1 MKKGKKIG
9 FLIVFIGIISFF
21 VVPYSFAIYRK
32 STNGHGIITSAT
44 WNVYLTQNGV
54 ADHLSVVA
62 GTEGTTA
69 SYTLNITSN
78 SQVDVVY
85 TIEITGLSRDVSVS
99 ADGGITFVK
108 ENNGQVTFTDIG
120 TINYVNGGNTVA
132 KTLIFK
138 AASTAEFVN
147 NKAVDI
153 NVIARQAL

>member
-1 MKKGKKIG
+1 MKKRKKMI
-9 FLIVFIGIISFF
+9 FVIMFIGIVSFL
-21 VVPYSFAIYRK
+21 VIPYSFAIYRK
-32 STNGHGIITSAT
+32 STSSQGSITSAT
-44 WNVYLTQNGV
+44 WNVFLTQNGV

-62 GTEGTTA
+62 GTNGTTA
-69 SYTLNITSN
+69 SYPLNISNN

-99 ADGGITFVK
+99 VDDGNTFIK
-108 ENNGQVTFTDIG
+108 ENNGQVTFTDVG
-120 TINYVNGGNTVA
+120 TISYVNGGNTIT

-147 NKAVDI
+147 NNAVDI